1 MGTMS
6 KVAAR
11 NKKICSSFNF
21 QISIVILPHPALPH
35 QLAKK
40 AVDSGLISSTRRL
53 QPCKDIGIEPN
64 RNSLLFGPIEL
75 AYDSVRWYFPNL
87 RDIGKIDLTIRT
99 GSKSLEFF
107 PLFSR

>member
-6 KVAAR
+6 KVAAK

-21 QISIVILPHPALPH
+21 QISIVILPHPAPPH
-35 QLAKK
+35 QLAEK
-40 AVDSGLISSTRRL
+40 AVDSGLMSSTGRL

-87 RDIGKIDLTIRT
+87 RDIRNIDFPIRT
-99 GSKSLEFF
+99 GSEFLELF
-107 PLFSR
+107 PFFSR